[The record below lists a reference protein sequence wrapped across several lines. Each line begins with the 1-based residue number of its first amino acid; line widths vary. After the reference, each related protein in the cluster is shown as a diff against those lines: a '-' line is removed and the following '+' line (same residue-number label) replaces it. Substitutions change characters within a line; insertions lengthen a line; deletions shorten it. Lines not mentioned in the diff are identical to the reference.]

1 MKINNVAFNSNL
13 YFQRKDNK
21 PFFKFLKKDEFI
33 RSVQIENTVTKNNT
47 KTNNSFFYNTQTD
60 EIIKNL
66 NIEKYGTSGIPL
78 EFSRKD
84 YLKKVSDLLFENNND
99 ISILKEKLNITPC
112 FINDN
117 EILGYNGIIDTSKL
131 DKNDETERKI
141 YNLTNEFLN
150 SNKVITENKN
160 DNKFFN
166 DLLAEVPEFINFIGK
181 MQHGTQQYSVDV
193 HILKVLK
200 EAIST
205 PEYQNLSDEDKTIL
219 KYAIILHDIG
229 KDEGIVDK
237 LHPEKSYKL
246 AMPIV
251 EKLNLPKESKNR
263 ILNLIKHH
271 HWLEFYNTGMCSAQD
286 TAEKFKTGNDYE
298 IAKIM
303 ASADLKGINE
313 YFYFMYSDS
322 LSQERQK
329 PVIEAL
335 KQLKN

>member
-1 MKINNVAFNSNL
+1 MNVKSVAFNSNIC
-13 YFQRKDNK
+13 FQRKNGI
-21 PFFKFLKKDEFI
+21 PFFHKLKNDEFI
-33 RSVQIENTVTKNNT
+33 RSVQTENPVIKNNI
-47 KTNNSFFYNTQTD
+47 KTNGSFFNNSQSD
-60 EIIKNL
+60 EIIKNSD
-66 NIEKYGTSGIPL
+66 IEKYGTSGIPL

-84 YLKKVSDLLFENNND
+84 YLKKVSDILFESNTD
-99 ISILKEKLNITPC
+99 ISILNEKLNITPC
-112 FINDN
+112 FINNN
-117 EILGYNGIIDTSKL
+117 EIVGYNGIIDISKL

-141 YNLTNEFLN
+141 YNLTNEFIN
-150 SNKVITENKN
+150 SNKVVTENKN

-166 DLLAEVPEFINFIGK
+166 DLLSEIPEFINFIGK
-181 MQHGTQQYSVDV
+181 IQHGTQQYSVDV

-200 EAIST
+200 EAINT
-205 PEYQNLSDEDKTIL
+205 PEYQNLSDDDKTIL

-229 KDEGIVDK
+229 KDEGVVDK

-251 EKLNLPKESKNR
+251 EKLNLPQESKNR

-303 ASADLKGINE
+303 AGADLKGINE

-335 KQLKN
+335 KKLKN